1 VTAARVVHVGL
12 AGAPHDITIEP
23 GLLERLGA
31 LVADVAAS
39 PKAVL
44 AVDARVALDHGQVAV
59 GSLTEAG
66 YSMGIVRL
74 VAEESQKSLDAVR
87 AAYDAMLRAKL
98 DRSSPVVALGGGI
111 VGDTAGFAA
120 ATFMRGL
127 PLVQVPTTLLAMVD
141 AAIGGKTG
149 VNVPL
154 PEGGLGKNMVG
165 AIWQPRAVLVDP
177 LVLRTL
183 EPRELRCGLA
193 ECIKHAVISDASL
206 LGWLTERAAAIKGLE
221 PETLVT
227 LIERCA
233 RIKVEI
239 VEADERE
246 RAQVGGRGLLNLGH
260 TFAHALESRLDLDLR
275 HGEAVAIGL
284 VAAAHCAACTGR
296 LDAGDERSIAEAL
309 DVFGLPLRVPAP
321 VDVADLTRA
330 MRYDKKVI
338 AGRQRL
344 VLPTGL
350 GAAEITDDVPAE
362 VVRAAWAHVGA
373 AGNSSG
379 TPCDSDK

>member
-1 VTAARVVHVGL
+1 MTAPRLVHVGL
-12 AGAPHDITIEP
+12 PGAPHDVTIEP
-23 GLLERLGA
+23 GLLGRLGA

-39 PKAVL
+39 PKALL
-44 AVDARVALDHGQVAV
+44 AVDERIAGDHGAVAL
-59 GSLTEAG
+59 GSLREAG
-66 YSMGIVRL
+66 YAVTVAPL
-74 VAEESQKSLDAVR
+74 VAREARKSLDAVR
-87 AAYDAMLRAKL
+87 GLYEVMLSGDSSAGL

-154 PEGGLGKNMVG
+154 PDGGLGKNMVG

-183 EPRELRCGLA
+183 DPREMRCGLA
-193 ECIKHAVISDASL
+193 ECVKHALIADASL
-206 LGWLTERAAAIKGLE
+206 LGWLTDHSAAIQALE

-227 LIERCA
+227 LIEHSA
-233 RIKVEI
+233 RIKVEV
-239 VEADERE
+239 VEQDERE
-246 RAQVGGRGLLNLGH
+246 TGRRALLNLGH
-260 TFAHALESRLDLDLR
+260 TFAHALESRQELDLR

-284 VAAAHCAACTGR
+284 VAAAHCAARTGR
-296 LDAGDERSIAEAL
+296 LDTADEGRVAEAL
-309 DVFGLPLRVPAP
+309 DLLGLPLRVPAP
-321 VDVADLTRA
+321 VEADALARA

-338 AGRQRL
+338 AGRRRL
-344 VLPTGL
+344 VLPVGL
-350 GAAEITDDVPAE
+350 GAAEITDDVPAD

-373 AGNSSG
+373 ASRD
-379 TPCDSDK
+379 P